1 MNRIGRVFLPG
12 LAFLAVTLMGFPQTS
27 SAGADLHEAVANN
40 NVDGA
45 RAELTAG
52 TDPDTAGIVGLAPL
66 HIAARA
72 GHTEIALLLLEHGA
86 DVGARSDAGYTPLH
100 AAAHGDN
107 TEVARL
113 LLDHGADVNAQ
124 DKSGFTPLHRASVY
138 GHVDNPQAAA

>member
-40 NVDGA
+40 NVEGA

-86 DVGARSDAGYTPLH
+86 DVGARSDACVFQTK
-100 AAAHGDN
+100 
-107 TEVARL
+107 VATDSRRSL
-113 LLDHGADVNAQ
+113 PPSPRECCH
-124 DKSGFTPLHRASVY
+124 
-138 GHVDNPQAAA
+138 